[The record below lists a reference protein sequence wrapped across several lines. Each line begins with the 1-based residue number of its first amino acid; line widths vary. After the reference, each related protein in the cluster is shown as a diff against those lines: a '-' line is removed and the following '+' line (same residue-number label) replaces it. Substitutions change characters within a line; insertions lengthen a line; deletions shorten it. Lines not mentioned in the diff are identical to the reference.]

1 MKTPRRPPGLI
12 TANKLLTE
20 YRKGHF
26 PMAEARNDADVYWLD
41 PEWRGILPLNDFR
54 TPKRLVRTMRSSKFT
69 ITIDTAF
76 ERVILEC
83 AAIGPRRTNTWIN
96 QLIER
101 SYINLFAQGH
111 AHSVEVW
118 DGIDLAGGL
127 YGVSI
132 GGAFFGESM
141 FSRRTDASKIALVHL
156 AARLNAGRYKLL
168 DSQFITE
175 HLKQFGATEIARD
188 QYKIL
193 LAAAVETDA
202 DFYVLGGTGA
212 VLAAGAVLQ
221 LTTQTS

>member
-1 MKTPRRPPGLI
+1 MTTPRRPPALI
-12 TANKLLTE
+12 TAKILLSE

-26 PMAEARNDADVYWLD
+26 PMAEARNDEDVYWLN
-41 PEWRGILPLNDFR
+41 PEWRGIMPLNDFQ
-54 TPKRLVRTMRSSKFT
+54 TPKRLARTMRSSKFSVT
-69 ITIDTAF
+69 VDTVF
-76 ERVILEC
+76 EMVISQC
-83 AAIGPRRTNTWIN
+83 AATGRQRTNTWIN

-101 SYINLFAQGH
+101 SYINLFGQGH

-118 DGIDLAGGL
+118 DGKELVGGL

-156 AARLNAGRYKLL
+156 AARLRAGRYKLL

-175 HLKQFGATEIARD
+175 HLKQFGAIEIARD
-188 QYKIL
+188 HYKAL
-193 LAAAVETDA
+193 LATALKTDA

-221 LTTQTS
+221 PTTQTS